1 MTAALPGHRQPS
13 SEGLSDLVGAT
24 LYGANLY
31 GATADKTTV
40 WPEGFDPEA
49 AGVIFE

>member
-1 MTAALPGHRQPS
+1 MTAALPGHRQPT

-24 LYGANLY
+24 LY

-49 AGVIFE
+49 AGVIFD